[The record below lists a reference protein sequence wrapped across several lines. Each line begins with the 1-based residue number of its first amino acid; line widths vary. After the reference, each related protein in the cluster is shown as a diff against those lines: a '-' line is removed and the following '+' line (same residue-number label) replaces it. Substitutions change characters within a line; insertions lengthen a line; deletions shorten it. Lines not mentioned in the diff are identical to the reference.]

1 MAKNDGRTGWQAVK
15 AGLELADCLFEGQ
28 IHIHIYGI
36 HWLRNPSLKRRYSKV
51 NEVTR

>member
-28 IHIHIYGI
+28 IHIHICIWYTLAEESFI
-36 HWLRNPSLKRRYSKV
+36 EKEIL
-51 NEVTR
+51 